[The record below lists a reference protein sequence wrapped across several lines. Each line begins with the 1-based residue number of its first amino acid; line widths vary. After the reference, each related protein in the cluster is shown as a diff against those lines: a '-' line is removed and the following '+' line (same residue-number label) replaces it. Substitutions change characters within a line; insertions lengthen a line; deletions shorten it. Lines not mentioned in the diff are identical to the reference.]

1 MSDNLVFGNPDRK
14 SLYYLNRETFLDNL
28 LGEFA
33 KYPPPKNDSTEV
45 QEEMQEI
52 MQLTDELAK
61 NEFLQ
66 KRYNLYD
73 TDFESYLVDVLEK
86 QGVNSDVTK
95 RTIKDLKE
103 DITPVLVK
111 TKFYFQRIRPHALA
125 YYYNLPLYPFESF
138 TAFTPSYPSGHTFQS
153 RVYCEVLGNMF
164 PQFYN
169 SLIGLTEDISR
180 SRIYMGVHYKSDVEY
195 AKFMANAVINHPEFK
210 KKYKL

>member
-1 MSDNLVFGNPDRK
+1 MSDNLVFGNPNRK
-14 SLYYLNRETFLDNL
+14 SLAYLNRETFLDDL
-28 LGEFA
+28 LGEFS
-33 KYPPPKNDSTEV
+33 KYPPPKNDSVEV

-52 MQLTDELAK
+52 MQLIDELAR

-73 TDFESYLVDVLEK
+73 IDFESYIIEVLAK
-86 QGVNSDVTK
+86 QGINDVN
-95 RTIKDLKE
+95 TIIQDLKE
-103 DITPVLVK
+103 DISPVLVK

-125 YYYNLPLYPFESF
+125 YYYNLPLYPFESL
-138 TAFTPSYPSGHTFQS
+138 TAFSPSYPSGHTYQS
-153 RVYCEVLGNMF
+153 RIYCEVLGNMF

-169 SLIGLTEDISR
+169 SLIGLAEDISR

-195 AKFMANAVINHPEFK
+195 AKFMANTVINHPEFK